1 MNIAMLAITDDA
13 KTYYKGPGHVH
24 DRNDFFEIETDGSI
38 LFERSNEK
46 IKITST
52 GEGTQGPQGPQGDK
66 GDQGEPGLQGD
77 QGTQGLQGEQGL
89 QGIQGPAGADSTVPG
104 PQGLQGE
111 QGLQGPAGQDST
123 VPGPQGPKGDTGD
136 VGPQGVQGVQGV
148 PGAQGDQGPIGNQGQ
163 QGIQGEPGLQG
174 IQGVPGNE
182 GAQGQQGIQ
191 GLQGDPGSPGIQGPV
206 GPTPAI
212 TLVCAGAAA
221 LTWTNMPLA
230 ATFFGGANRNSINI
244 DLTNYTQVRFSGIK
258 LATAGAAASKLILRY
273 RTTFSIT
280 VGDYSDIGSS
290 EVSVACNVQNQLLQ
304 TAWIFL
310 VAGAKANISLA
321 IVGSGGDGVLD
332 PQFGN
337 IWAEFK

>member
-1 MNIAMLAITDDA
+1 MNVAILTITDDA
-13 KTYYKGPGHVH
+13 KEYYKGPGHIH
-24 DRNDFFEIETDGSI
+24 DYSDFFEIETDGSI
-38 LFERSNEK
+38 LFERVNEK
-46 IKITST
+46 IKITAT
-52 GEGTQGPQGPQGDK
+52 GEGTQGPQGPQGEK
-66 GDQGEPGLQGD
+66 GDQGDPGAQGSQGSQGD
-77 QGTQGLQGEQGL
+77 QGL
-89 QGIQGPAGADSTVPG
+89 QGIQGPSGADSTVPG
-104 PQGLQGE
+104 PQGE
-111 QGLQGPAGQDST
+111 QGLQGVAGQDST
-123 VPGPQGPKGDTGD
+123 VPGPQGLKGDTGD
-136 VGPQGVQGVQGV
+136 IGP
-148 PGAQGDQGPIGNQGQ
+148 QGDQGIQGIPGVQGDQGATGNQGQ
-163 QGIQGEPGLQG
+163 QGIQGEPGSQG
-174 IQGVPGNE
+174 IQGVQGPPGND

-191 GLQGDPGSPGIQGPV
+191 GVQGDPGSQGIQGPV

-221 LTWTNMPLA
+221 LIWTNMPLA

-258 LATAGAAASKLILRY
+258 LTVAGAAASKLILRY
-273 RTTFSIT
+273 RTAFSIT

-304 TAWIFL
+304 TAWINL
-310 VAGAKANISLA
+310 ITGAKANISLA